1 MALTS
6 LAVCVD
12 AESFGILTPILE
24 EMDIHLVNCGDF
36 IEAAARLATDAFDVV
51 LIDFSDEAAGLQ
63 FTTNIRKTAHNKK
76 SQIIALINSQSNNVR
91 SLFSAGC
98 NFVLYKPL
106 TKETAHDS
114 LRAARGL
121 LRREK
126 RSSKRIRLNKKA
138 AIAFSNVENAP
149 ATLLDLS
156 DSGVKI
162 QSEKVVP
169 PKCKVYFQF
178 SLPGQDSTVRM
189 SGEVI
194 WQDSVGRVGLR
205 FADVP
210 QSSRKILNEWL
221 KANSVFENESA
232 QVAQA
237 KEQETESQPTT
248 RRFGLGLL
256 NASVSDRRIKTRHA
270 CQLGAEIYKTGSSV
284 PNRCNLSDISSEGC
298 YIESTA
304 PFPVSTQLEIVV
316 KVKNI
321 KLHVEGKVQTM
332 HPGYGMGVEFA
343 LKTPQQK
350 EHVRQLIEYA
360 SQWGISV

>member
-6 LAVCVD
+6 LAVRVD
-12 AESFGILTPILE
+12 ADSSDILTPILE
-24 EMDIHLVNCGDF
+24 EMGILLVNCGDF
-36 IEAAARLATDAFDVV
+36 SEAAARLATDAFDLV
-51 LIDFSDEAAGLQ
+51 LIDFSDEATGLQ

-76 SQIIALINSQSNNVR
+76 AQIIALINSQNNNVR

-138 AIAFSNVENAP
+138 AIAYSNVENAP

-162 QSEKVVP
+162 QSEKPVP

-178 SLPGQDSTVRM
+178 SLPGQPSTVRM

-194 WQDSVGRVGLR
+194 WQDSIGRVGLR

-221 KANSVFENESA
+221 KANSVLENEPA
-232 QVAQA
+232 PAAQA
-237 KEQETESQPTT
+237 QESGPQPAT

-256 NASVSDRRIKTRHA
+256 HASLSDRRIKARHA
-270 CQLGAEIYKTGSSV
+270 CQLGAELYKIGSQV
-284 PNRCNLSDISSEGC
+284 PNRCNISDISSEGC
-298 YIESTA
+298 YVESTA

-332 HPGYGMGVEFA
+332 HPGFGMGIEFA